1 MKPFFS
7 IIVPCCDVG
16 PYIREAMDSVMKQ
29 SFCDWECICG
39 IEDSKDRTEEIL
51 REIAASEPRI
61 RLFTNPR
68 SGSASVSRNNGI
80 DMAQGEYVIF
90 QDGDDTL
97 IDGSLQ
103 RLYDR
108 IKARPGADLYPCAI
122 RVKNEMTGKDEDLRD
137 NYPQDFDRELT
148 GTDAILFTYGRRLH
162 PEPMMQLTICRR
174 QFLLEHKLKC
184 IPGLL
189 GQDREFS
196 LRALYWAKRVI
207 PLHEPFYLYRRR
219 FGSVL
224 TSTPSEKQLH
234 HQAIIHKSLFAF
246 HASVCKTP
254 DFDKRLTVCLGRS
267 WTSWIFYLWFSPER
281 VKTTPRTVRLATLN
295 VLFSNG
301 FNDLDLLLKGASFSR
316 RVACWWMRTF
326 IRHPSLR
333 YAAEQFFRWYFFF
346 SSKKFRNE

>member
-7 IIVPCCDVG
+7 IIIPCCDVE
-16 PYIREAMDSVMKQ
+16 PYIREAMNSVMKQ
-29 SFCDWECICG
+29 SFGNWECICG
-39 IEDSKDRTEEIL
+39 IEESKDRTEDIL

-61 RLFTNPR
+61 RLFTHPR
-68 SGSASVSRNNGI
+68 SGSCSVTRNIGV

-90 QDGDDTL
+90 LDGDDAL

-103 RLYDR
+103 RLYD
-108 IKARPGADLYPCAI
+108 KMVARPDADLYPCAI
-122 RVKNEMTGKDEDLRD
+122 QVRNEMTGEDEDLRD

-162 PEPMMQLTICRR
+162 PEPMMQLTIYRR

-184 IPGLL
+184 IPGLR
-189 GQDREFS
+189 GQDREFTP
-196 LRALYWAKRVI
+196 RALYWAKRVI

-224 TSTPSEKQLH
+224 TTTPPEKLLH

-254 DFDKRLTVCLGRS
+254 DFDKRLTVCWGRS
-267 WTSWIFYLWFSPER
+267 WTSWMFFYWFEPER
-281 VKTTPRTVRLATLN
+281 IRKIPRTDRLLTLN
-295 VLFSNG
+295 NVFSDG
-301 FNDLDLLLKGASFSR
+301 FDDFELLLKGASFPG
-316 RVACWWMRTF
+316 RVAGWWMRAF
-326 IRHPSLR
+326 VRHPSLR
-333 YAAEQFFRWYFFF
+333 YAAELFFGLYFFF
-346 SSKKFRNE
+346 SKRK